1 MTEKPGDS
9 GRGRSVSATPH
20 DALFRAILDSPDR
33 AAVLIREYLPEELRQ
48 ELAETSPRLVDGSF
62 VDEALRGS
70 QSDRLFEVDLKDG
83 KPALVYVLIEH
94 KSTPELRTPLQL
106 LGYQLR
112 IWDRHARGQGGSFR
126 ALPPIVPLVFY
137 HGRESWTVPRSL
149 FEMIDAPESLQL
161 FVRSLGYVL
170 HDLGQI
176 ELGHLSSDEGLMA
189 GLAALKF
196 VIELNVPQEVLYHIL
211 AALPQDDES
220 YKIAVLTY
228 IIRTYHLER
237 SVLETTL
244 RAAQPESWEAMMGT
258 IGEILSREARQEG
271 LQVGRAEGKAEGE
284 AEGEA
289 RGEARGEA
297 KGLARSLVRLLERRF
312 GPLSQDITARIAGA
326 ELETIERWFD
336 AAIDAAALADVF
348 SADSP

>member
-1 MTEKPGDS
+1 MAP
-9 GRGRSVSATPH
+9 
-20 DALFRAILDSPDR
+20 FY
-33 AAVLIREYLPEELRQ
+33 AAVD
-48 ELAETSPRLVDGSF
+48 S
-62 VDEALRGS
+62 
-70 QSDRLFEVDLKDG
+70 
-83 KPALVYVLIEH
+83 
-94 KSTPELRTPLQL
+94 
-106 LGYQLR
+106 
-112 IWDRHARGQGGSFR
+112 QGGSFR
-126 ALPPIVPLVFY
+126 ALPPIIPLVFY

-176 ELGHLSSDEGLMA
+176 ELGRLSSDKGLMA

-196 VIELNVPQEVLYHIL
+196 VIEFNVPQEVLYHIL

-284 AEGEA
+284 A
-289 RGEARGEA
+289 

-312 GPLSQDITARIAGA
+312 GPLSPDIAARIAGA

>member
-1 MTEKPGDS
+1 MAP
-9 GRGRSVSATPH
+9 
-20 DALFRAILDSPDR
+20 FY
-33 AAVLIREYLPEELRQ
+33 AAVD
-48 ELAETSPRLVDGSF
+48 S
-62 VDEALRGS
+62 
-70 QSDRLFEVDLKDG
+70 
-83 KPALVYVLIEH
+83 
-94 KSTPELRTPLQL
+94 
-106 LGYQLR
+106 
-112 IWDRHARGQGGSFR
+112 QGGSFR
-126 ALPPIVPLVFY
+126 TLPPIIPLVFY

-149 FEMIDAPESLQL
+149 FEMIDAPESLQP

-176 ELGHLSSDEGLMA
+176 KLGRLSSDEGLMA

-196 VIELNVPQEVLYHIL
+196 LITSNVPREVLYRIL
-211 AALPQDDES
+211 AALPQDDDS

-271 LQVGRAEGKAEGE
+271 LQVGRAEGKAEE
-284 AEGEA
+284 
-289 RGEARGEA
+289 
-297 KGLARSLVRLLERRF
+297 LARSLVRLLERRF
-312 GPLSQDITARIAGA
+312 GPLSPDITARIAGA

-336 AAIDAAALADVF
+336 VAIDAAALADVF

>member
-83 KPALVYVLIEH
+83 ETALVYVLIEH

-112 IWDRHARGQGGSFR
+112 IWDRHAKGQGGSFR
-126 ALPPIVPLVFY
+126 TLPPIVPLVFY

-149 FEMIDAPESLQL
+149 FEMIDAPESLQP

-244 RAAQPESWEAMMGT
+244 RAAKPESWEAMMGT

-271 LQVGRAEGKAEGE
+271 LQVGRAEGEAKGKAEGKAEGE
-284 AEGEA
+284 
-289 RGEARGEA
+289 
-297 KGLARSLVRLLERRF
+297 ARSLVRLLERRF
-312 GPLSQDITARIAGA
+312 GPLSPDITARIAGA

-336 AAIDAAALADVF
+336 AAIDAVVLADVF
-348 SADSP
+348 DTDSP

>member
-1 MTEKPGDS
+1 MAP
-9 GRGRSVSATPH
+9 
-20 DALFRAILDSPDR
+20 FY
-33 AAVLIREYLPEELRQ
+33 AAVD
-48 ELAETSPRLVDGSF
+48 S
-62 VDEALRGS
+62 
-70 QSDRLFEVDLKDG
+70 
-83 KPALVYVLIEH
+83 
-94 KSTPELRTPLQL
+94 
-106 LGYQLR
+106 
-112 IWDRHARGQGGSFR
+112 QGGSFCT
-126 ALPPIVPLVFY
+126 LPPIVPLVFY

-176 ELGHLSSDEGLMA
+176 ELGRLSSDEGLMA

-196 VIELNVPQEVLYHIL
+196 VIEANVPSEVLYRIL
-211 AALPQDDES
+211 AALPQDDDS

-244 RAAQPESWEAMMGT
+244 RAAKPESWEAMMGT

-271 LQVGRAEGKAEGE
+271 LQVGRAEGEAKGKAEGK

-289 RGEARGEA
+289 RGKAKGEA
-297 KGLARSLVRLLERRF
+297 KGLARSLVRLLEHRF
-312 GPLSQDITARIAGA
+312 GPLSPDIAARIAGA
-326 ELETIERWFD
+326 ELETLERWFD

-348 SADSP
+348 GPDSP

>member
-1 MTEKPGDS
+1 M
-9 GRGRSVSATPH
+9 SATPH

-70 QSDRLFEVDLKDG
+70 QSDRLFEVDLKNG
-83 KPALVYVLIEH
+83 KSALVYVLIEH

-176 ELGHLSSDEGLMA
+176 ELGRLSSDEGLMA

-196 VIELNVPQEVLYHIL
+196 VIEANVPSEVLYRIL
-211 AALPQDDES
+211 AALPQDGFSFEGLVRCGHRFRARPCPLIGDLDRSPSYGTEAPAFFDEQAS
-220 YKIAVLTY
+220 TTAGELGRPRSRPSGN
-228 IIRTYHLER
+228 RTWIVAR
-237 SVLETTL
+237 GNDSASSRAIL
-244 RAAQPESWEAMMGT
+244 RTA
-258 IGEILSREARQEG
+258 REAWN
-271 LQVGRAEGKAEGE
+271 
-284 AEGEA
+284 
-289 RGEARGEA
+289 
-297 KGLARSLVRLLERRF
+297 S
-312 GPLSQDITARIAGA
+312 
-326 ELETIERWFD
+326 
-336 AAIDAAALADVF
+336 
-348 SADSP
+348 

>member
-1 MTEKPGDS
+1 MAP
-9 GRGRSVSATPH
+9 
-20 DALFRAILDSPDR
+20 FY
-33 AAVLIREYLPEELRQ
+33 AAVDSQ
-48 ELAETSPRLVDGSF
+48 GS
-62 VDEALRGS
+62 
-70 QSDRLFEVDLKDG
+70 
-83 KPALVYVLIEH
+83 
-94 KSTPELRTPLQL
+94 
-106 LGYQLR
+106 
-112 IWDRHARGQGGSFR
+112 SFR
-126 ALPPIVPLVFY
+126 TLPAIVPLVFY

-176 ELGHLSSDEGLMA
+176 ELGRLSSDEGLMA

-196 VIELNVPQEVLYHIL
+196 VIEANVPSEVLYRIL
-211 AALPQDDES
+211 AALPQDDDS

-237 SVLETTL
+237 SALETTL

-271 LQVGRAEGKAEGE
+271 LQVGRAEGKAEGK
-284 AEGEA
+284 AEGLAEGKA
-289 RGEARGEA
+289 E
-297 KGLARSLVRLLERRF
+297 GLARSLVRLLEHRF
-312 GPLSQDITARIAGA
+312 GPLSPDIAARIAGA
-326 ELETIERWFD
+326 ELETLERWFD

-348 SADSP
+348 GTDSP